1 MKQLLCGHTSHRN
14 EAIVEHT
21 FYVTDE
27 HRTYAWNG
35 QSPLDVR
42 IDAVIDV
49 ASAYIHRATHQKPK
63 FQKLELSSQ
72 VLRNVEKYY
81 YFLVMF
87 EPPWWDNPD
96 AEISGM
102 AEAIVTLDYK
112 IIEPEVH
119 QFTTEAEY
127 QKHRVL
133 QRLQHQL
140 GNIEPA
146 LEQQISSLSTNI
158 LWSLETAL
166 WDFTSDTDLMNWLEN
181 HSNPQR
187 RKSKR

>member
-49 ASAYIHRATHQKPK
+49 ASAYIRRTTRQKPK

-72 VLRNVEKYY
+72 KLRTGEKYY

-87 EPPWWDNPD
+87 EPPWWDDPE

-102 AEAIVTLDYK
+102 TEAIVTLDYK
-112 IIEPEVH
+112 VIEPEIH
-119 QFTTEAEY
+119 HFTSEAEY
-127 QKHRVL
+127 QRHRVL

-140 GNIEPA
+140 GSIETD
-146 LEQQISSLSTNI
+146 LEQQVSHLSTTI

-166 WDFTSDTDLMNWLEN
+166 WDFNSEADLTNWLES
-181 HSNPQR
+181 HSSYK

>member
-35 QSPLDVR
+35 QSSVDVR

-49 ASAYIHRATHQKPK
+49 ASAYIHRMTCHKPK

-72 VLRNVEKYY
+72 VLRNGKKYY

-87 EPPWWDNPD
+87 EPPWWDNSD
-96 AEISGM
+96 AEFSGIT
-102 AEAIVTLDYK
+102 EAIVTLDYK
-112 IIEPEVH
+112 VIEPEIH

-127 QKHRVL
+127 QQHRVL
-133 QRLQHQL
+133 QRLHHQL
-140 GNIEPA
+140 VSLESA
-146 LEQQISSLSTNI
+146 LEQQVSRLPTNV

-166 WDFTSDTDLMNWLEN
+166 WDFSSDADLTEWLATYTT
-181 HSNPQR
+181 QG
-187 RKSKR
+187 RKRKK

>member
-21 FYVTDE
+21 FYVSDE
-27 HRTYAWNG
+27 HRTYTWNG

-49 ASAYIHRATHQKPK
+49 ASAYIHQMSHQKPK

-72 VLRNVEKYY
+72 VLRNGEKYY

-87 EPPWWDNPD
+87 EPPWWDDPD

-102 AEAIVTLDYK
+102 TEAIVTLDYK
-112 IIEPEVH
+112 VIEPEIH
-119 QFTTEAEY
+119 HFTTEAEY
-127 QKHRVL
+127 QRHRVL

-140 GNIEPA
+140 GSLEPA
-146 LEQQISSLSTNI
+146 LEQQVSRLSTNI
-158 LWSLETAL
+158 LWSLDTAL
-166 WDFTSDTDLMNWLEN
+166 WDFNSEADLTNWLET
-181 HSNPQR
+181 HTSQS
-187 RKSKR
+187 RKRKK